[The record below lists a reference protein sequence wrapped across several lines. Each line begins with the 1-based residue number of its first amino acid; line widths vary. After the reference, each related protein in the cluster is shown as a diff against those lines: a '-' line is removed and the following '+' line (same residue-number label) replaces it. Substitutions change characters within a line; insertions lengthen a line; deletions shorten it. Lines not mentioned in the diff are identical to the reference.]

1 MLSFKLSFFLAF
13 FLWAFTLE
21 AAPAMHHH
29 RHGNQHLRHLH
40 ATRAALLHRARSHYH
55 HGAPQVLFEEPQK
68 PSQSLPGVENEM
80 LSICST
86 VHDDTHSLSLTSG
99 SNLENLSLGVDSRIP
114 FLFISV
120 SIPIFPPS
128 SSAQHPSR
136 PIFLSLSFSSFSTL
150 LNHRYPRQS
159 CCSSINSN
167 RSSRDAQELLT
178 RARSLAHPPLVPR
191 SSSRRDA
198 FSTPRFDSHHDAET
212 YTGQEFIKK
221 TQNAMSANEPPA
233 PIVDFATGEKA
244 GQPHADKDGDGDIDA
259 DDQKLAAQMQERL
272 KAAEAEAKGKAN
284 EKGGLRPDPPKKVV
298 GVGSSAEGQD
308 KDKIVKPVGGVS
320 GDIPAPA
327 AAAEKK
333 PETETRSKEA
343 IAARE
348 ELDSILK
355 KSPVIIFSKTYCPF
369 SKRAKS
375 LLIEKYSI
383 TPEPYVV
390 ELDIHPQ
397 GQALQDQLLE
407 TTGRRTV
414 PNIMVNGVS
423 LGGADDITEMD
434 QAGKLVGKIVDLG
447 NKRVEVLERTK

>member
-1 MLSFKLSFFLAF
+1 MPSPRRVRLLILATIGTF
-13 FLWAFTLE
+13 IFI
-21 AAPAMHHH
+21 
-29 RHGNQHLRHLH
+29 
-40 ATRAALLHRARSHYH
+40 
-55 HGAPQVLFEEPQK
+55 LFY
-68 PSQSLPGVENEM
+68 
-80 LSICST
+80 
-86 VHDDTHSLSLTSG
+86 TSG
-99 SNLENLSLGVDSRIP
+99 
-114 FLFISV
+114 
-120 SIPIFPPS
+120 
-128 SSAQHPSR
+128 
-136 PIFLSLSFSSFSTL
+136 
-150 LNHRYPRQS
+150 
-159 CCSSINSN
+159 
-167 RSSRDAQELLT
+167 
-178 RARSLAHPPLVPR
+178 
-191 SSSRRDA
+191 
-198 FSTPRFDSHHDAET
+198 FDSHHDAET

-272 KAAEAEAKGKAN
+272 
-284 EKGGLRPDPPKKVV
+284 KKVV